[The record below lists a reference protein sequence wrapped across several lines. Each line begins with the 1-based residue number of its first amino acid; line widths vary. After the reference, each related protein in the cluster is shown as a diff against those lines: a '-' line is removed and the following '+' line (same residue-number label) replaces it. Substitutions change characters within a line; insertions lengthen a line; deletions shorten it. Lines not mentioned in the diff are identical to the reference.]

1 MPNAPEGF
9 FYTVEAYE
17 VNKVFKESDTAGY
30 IDIKGVKFTKSKS
43 VYIDSTVIY
52 RVVVKYKATPASTP
66 VIVSSN
72 GTTISPWGAVESRLP
87 STGKF
92 ATFKTKVASIASV
105 SGIRTIDNKYFD
117 FTITPKGTS
126 GTVDP
131 KVAPQVNINGV
142 WADVVTQ
149 ATQQGNLAVVSTTPS
164 SIFTKKNTAPAP
176 PPQVTAQDEGYIMG
190 IDPEYEWDSCNKR
203 WVRIWLWDVVQLDP
217 VGDEIGRI
225 AAKFEVFISVKYF
238 DEFGVQIGPDKYLTT
253 SGVKKHPKAVNKV
266 KDLNITR
273 GDKKAGETG
282 WTRAKAE
289 LQKAKDKNCGGSTQE
304 TPPDDGSRSVEVPKG
319 TSLFNPYPHVV
330 TRNYKEIAEWPSN
343 QYDSKVKN
351 LDQLGVMYT
360 DPQLASYTKVEGTN
374 EYKVDEKRSA
384 IKNQWGFRF
393 LYNPT
398 TWNYSFGADN
408 TGIDWGRGNPNNTI
422 LVAGTGTISLQL
434 LIDRVADMNT
444 VRHWDR
450 NGRTTAVG
458 LPYYPTTLTEEQC
471 AGLLYRGTE
480 YDLEYLFRVLNNNL
494 SENPM
499 FGTAGTATSATKGL
513 ETLSA
518 NLGYVTSL
526 PFMLKF
532 NDQLRYKVVLTGL
545 SVNHDIFT
553 KEMIPTR
560 TVVNIQL
567 ERIPD
572 FFFDTTGK
580 DKEKRLRFDKETLL
594 QGIFDSSAA
603 SKGYVGPAR
612 VQRPLPRGGMEP
624 V

>member
-1 MPNAPEGF
+1 MPNAPAEF
-9 FYTVEAYE
+9 FYTVQAYE
-17 VNKVFKESDTAGY
+17 INKVNKESDYAANVV
-30 IDIKGVKFTKSKS
+30 DIKGAQFTKSKS
-43 VYIDSTVIY
+43 VWIDSTVIY
-52 RVVVKYKATPASTP
+52 RVTVKYRATPTSTP
-66 VIVSSN
+66 I
-72 GTTISPWGAVESRLP
+72 TISSEGTNVSGYGDVLSRSL
-87 STGKF
+87 STGAF
-92 ATFKTKVASIASV
+92 ATFKTSVDKIASV
-105 SGIRTIDNKYFD
+105 SGIRTINDVFYD
-117 FTITPKGTS
+117 FTITPKGIS

-131 KVAPQVNINGV
+131 KVNVQVRINGI

-149 ATQQGNLAVVSTTPS
+149 VGTTPG
-164 SIFTKKNTAPAP
+164 SIFTKKNAA
-176 PPQVTAQDEGYIMG
+176 PQVPLIVKSPDEGSIFG
-190 IDPEYEWDSCNKR
+190 ADPEYEWDSCNKR
-203 WVRIWLWDVVQLDP
+203 WVRIWLSDVVQLDP

-238 DEFGVQIGPDKYLTT
+238 DEFGFQKGPDKYLTT
-253 SGVKKHPKAVNKV
+253 SGVKKHPKAVLKV

-289 LQKAKDKNCGGSTQE
+289 LQKAKNKNCGSVPDNT
-304 TPPDDGSRSVEVPKG
+304 TPPDDGSRSAAVPKG
-319 TSLFNPYPHVV
+319 TSLYNPYPHVV
-330 TRNYKEIAEWPSN
+330 TRNYKEIAEWPSD

-374 EYKVDEKRSA
+374 EYKVDTTRSA

-408 TGIDWGRGNPNNTI
+408 SGIDWGRGNPNNTI

-444 VRHWDR
+444 VRYWDR
-450 NGRTTAVG
+450 NGRTNPVG
-458 LPYYPTTLTEEQC
+458 LPYYPVTLTEEQC

-560 TVVNIQL
+560 TVVNLQL

-572 FFFDTTGK
+572 FFFDQKG

-594 QGIFDSSAA
+594 KGIYDSSAA
-603 SKGYVGPAR
+603 SKYVGPSR
-612 VQRPLPRGGMEP
+612 IQPLPGRRDPDGMRYE
-624 V
+624 

>member
-9 FYTVEAYE
+9 FYTVQAYE
-17 VNKVFKESDTAGY
+17 INKVNKESDYAANVV
-30 IDIKGVKFTKSKS
+30 DIKGAQFTKSKS
-43 VYIDSTVIY
+43 VWIDSTVIY
-52 RVVVKYKATPASTP
+52 RVTVKYRATPTSTP
-66 VIVSSN
+66 I
-72 GTTISPWGAVESRLP
+72 TISDGGTNVTGYGSVLSRSL
-87 STGKF
+87 STGAF
-92 ATFKTKVASIASV
+92 ATFKTKVDKIASV
-105 SGIRTIDNKYFD
+105 SGIRTIDDKFYD
-117 FTITPKGTS
+117 FTITPKGIT

-131 KVAPQVNINGV
+131 KVNVQVRINNI

-149 ATQQGNLAVVSTTPS
+149 VGSTPG
-164 SIFTKKNTAPAP
+164 SIFTKKNSA
-176 PPQVTAQDEGYIMG
+176 PQVPDNVKAQDEGYIMG

-225 AAKFEVFISVKYF
+225 AAKFEVYISVKYF
-238 DEFGVQIGPDKYLTT
+238 DEFGVQKGPDKYLTT
-253 SGVKKHPKAVNKV
+253 SGVAKHPKAVLKV

-289 LQKAKDKNCGGSTQE
+289 LQKAKNKNCGSDSTQE

-330 TRNYKEIAEWPSN
+330 TRNYKEIAEWPSD
-343 QYDSKVKN
+343 QYNSKVKN

-450 NGRTTAVG
+450 NGRTTAIG

-560 TVVNIQL
+560 TVVNLQL

-594 QGIFDSSAA
+594 QGVFDSSVA
-603 SKGYVGPAR
+603 SRGYVGPSR

>member
-9 FYTVEAYE
+9 FYTVQAYE
-17 VNKVFKESDTAGY
+17 INKINKESDYAANVV
-30 IDIKGVKFTKSKS
+30 DIKGAQFTKSKS
-43 VYIDSTVIY
+43 VWIDSTVIY
-52 RVVVKYKATPASTP
+52 RVTVKYRATPTSTP
-66 VIVSSN
+66 I
-72 GTTISPWGAVESRLP
+72 TISDEGTNVTGYGSVLSRSL
-87 STGKF
+87 STGAF
-92 ATFKTKVASIASV
+92 ATFKTDVAKIASV
-105 SGIRTIDNKYFD
+105 SGIRTINDKFYD
-117 FTITPKGTS
+117 FTITPKGIT
-126 GTVDP
+126 GNVDP
-131 KVAPQVNINGV
+131 KVNVQVRINGI
-142 WADVVTQ
+142 WADVTTQ
-149 ATQQGNLAVVSTTPS
+149 VGTTPG
-164 SIFTKKNTAPAP
+164 SIFTKKNSA
-176 PPQVTAQDEGYIMG
+176 PQVPDNVKAQDEGYIMG

-203 WVRIWLWDVVQLDP
+203 WVRIWLWDVVQVDP

-238 DEFGVQIGPDKYLTT
+238 DEFGFQKGPDKYLTT

-266 KDLNITR
+266 KDVNITR

-289 LQKAKDKNCGGSTQE
+289 LQKAKNKNCGSDSTQE

-351 LDQLGVMYT
+351 LDQLGVIYT

-450 NGRTTAVG
+450 NGRTTAIG

-560 TVVNIQL
+560 TVVNLQL

-603 SKGYVGPAR
+603 SKGYVGPSR

>member
-9 FYTVEAYE
+9 FYTVQAYE
-17 VNKVFKESDTAGY
+17 INKINKESDYAANVV
-30 IDIKGVKFTKSKS
+30 DIKGAQFTKSKS
-43 VYIDSTVIY
+43 VWIDSTVIY
-52 RVVVKYKATPASTP
+52 RVTVKYRATPTSTP
-66 VIVSSN
+66 I
-72 GTTISPWGAVESRLP
+72 TISDEGTNVTGYGSVLSRSL
-87 STGKF
+87 STGAF
-92 ATFKTKVASIASV
+92 ATFKTDVAKIASV
-105 SGIRTIDNKYFD
+105 SGIRTINDKFYD
-117 FTITPKGTS
+117 FTITPKGIT
-126 GTVDP
+126 GNVDP
-131 KVAPQVNINGV
+131 KVNVQVRINGI
-142 WADVVTQ
+142 WADVTTQ
-149 ATQQGNLAVVSTTPS
+149 VGTTPG
-164 SIFTKKNTAPAP
+164 SIFTKKNSA
-176 PPQVTAQDEGYIMG
+176 PQVPDNVKAQDEGYIMG

-203 WVRIWLWDVVQLDP
+203 WVRIWLWDVVQVDP

-238 DEFGVQIGPDKYLTT
+238 DEFGFQKGPDKYLTT

-289 LQKAKDKNCGGSTQE
+289 LQKAKNKNCGSDSTQE
-304 TPPDDGSRSVEVPKG
+304 TPPDDGSRSAEVPKG

-351 LDQLGVMYT
+351 LDQLGVIYT

-450 NGRTTAVG
+450 NGRTTAIG

-560 TVVNIQL
+560 TVVNLQL

-603 SKGYVGPAR
+603 SKGYVGPSR

>member
-9 FYTVEAYE
+9 FYTVQAYE
-17 VNKVFKESDTAGY
+17 INKINKESDYAANVV
-30 IDIKGVKFTKSKS
+30 DIKGAQFTKSKS
-43 VYIDSTVIY
+43 VWIDSTVIY
-52 RVVVKYKATPASTP
+52 RVTVKYRATPTSTP
-66 VIVSSN
+66 I
-72 GTTISPWGAVESRLP
+72 TISDEGTNVTGYGSVISRSL
-87 STGKF
+87 STGAF
-92 ATFKTKVASIASV
+92 ATFKTDVAKIASV
-105 SGIRTIDNKYFD
+105 SGIRTINDKFYD
-117 FTITPKGTS
+117 FTITPKGIT
-126 GTVDP
+126 GNVDP
-131 KVAPQVNINGV
+131 KVNVQVRINGI
-142 WADVVTQ
+142 WADVTTQ
-149 ATQQGNLAVVSTTPS
+149 VGTTPG
-164 SIFTKKNTAPAP
+164 SIFTKKNSA
-176 PPQVTAQDEGYIMG
+176 PQVPDNVKAQDEGYIMG

-203 WVRIWLWDVVQLDP
+203 WVRIWLWDVVQVDP

-238 DEFGVQIGPDKYLTT
+238 DEFGFQKGPDKYLTT

-266 KDLNITR
+266 KDVNITR

-289 LQKAKDKNCGGSTQE
+289 LQKAKNKNCGSDSTQE

-351 LDQLGVMYT
+351 LDQLGVIYT

-374 EYKVDEKRSA
+374 EYRVDEKKSA

-450 NGRTTAVG
+450 NGRTTAIG

-560 TVVNIQL
+560 TVVNLQL

-603 SKGYVGPAR
+603 SKGYVGPSR

>member
-1 MPNAPEGF
+1 MPNAPVGF
-9 FYTVEAYE
+9 FYTVQAYE
-17 VNKVFKESDTAGY
+17 INKVNKESDYAGFV
-30 IDIKGVKFTKSKS
+30 DIKGAQFTKSKS
-43 VYIDSTVIY
+43 VWIDSTVIY
-52 RVVVKYKATPASTP
+52 RVTVKYRATPTSTP
-66 VIVSSN
+66 I
-72 GTTISPWGAVESRLP
+72 TISSEGTNVTGYGSVLSRSL
-87 STGKF
+87 STGAF
-92 ATFKTKVASIASV
+92 ATFKTGVATIASV
-105 SGIRTIDNKYFD
+105 SGIRTIDNKFYD
-117 FTITPKGTS
+117 FTITPKGIT
-126 GTVDP
+126 GNVDP
-131 KVAPQVNINGV
+131 KVNVQVRLNSI
-142 WADVVTQ
+142 WSDVVTQ
-149 ATQQGNLAVVSTTPS
+149 VGSTPG
-164 SIFTKKNTAPAP
+164 SIFTKKNSA
-176 PPQVTAQDEGYIMG
+176 PQVPDSVKAQDEGYIMG
-190 IDPEYEWDSCNKR
+190 ADPEYEWDSCNKR
-203 WVRIWLWDVVQLDP
+203 WVRIWLWDVVQVAL

-238 DEFGVQIGPDKYLTT
+238 DEFGFQIGPDKYLTT

-266 KDLNITR
+266 KDFNITR

-289 LQKAKDKNCGGSTQE
+289 LQKAKNKNCDSNPAGPA
-304 TPPDDGSRSVEVPKG
+304 TPPDDGSRSATVPIG
-319 TSLFNPYPHVV
+319 TSLYNPYPHVV
-330 TRNYKEIAEWPSN
+330 TRNYKEIAEWPSD

-351 LDQLGVMYT
+351 LDQLGVLYT

-374 EYKVDEKRSA
+374 EYKVDAARSA

-408 TGIDWGRGNPNNTI
+408 SGIDWGRGNPNNTI

-450 NGRTTAVG
+450 NGRTNPVG
-458 LPYYPTTLTEEQC
+458 LPHYPTTLTEEQC

-560 TVVNIQL
+560 TVVNLQL

-572 FFFDTTGK
+572 FFFDQKG
-580 DKEKRLRFDKETLL
+580 DKEKRLQFDKETLL
-594 QGIFDSSAA
+594 KGIYDSSAA
-603 SKGYVGPAR
+603 SKYVGPSR
-612 VQRPLPRGGMEP
+612 IRGGNKFGEARAE
-624 V
+624 

>member
-1 MPNAPEGF
+1 MPNAPAEF
-9 FYTVEAYE
+9 FYTVQAYE
-17 VNKVFKESDTAGY
+17 INKVNKESDYAANVV
-30 IDIKGVKFTKSKS
+30 DIKGAQFTKSKS
-43 VYIDSTVIY
+43 VWIDSTVIY
-52 RVVVKYKATPASTP
+52 RVTVKYRATPTSTP
-66 VIVSSN
+66 I
-72 GTTISPWGAVESRLP
+72 TISSEGTNVSGYGDVLSRSL
-87 STGKF
+87 STGAF
-92 ATFKTKVASIASV
+92 ATFKTSVDKIASV
-105 SGIRTIDNKYFD
+105 SGIRTINDVFYD
-117 FTITPKGTS
+117 FTITPKGIS

-131 KVAPQVNINGV
+131 KVNVQVRINGI

-149 ATQQGNLAVVSTTPS
+149 VGTTPG
-164 SIFTKKNTAPAP
+164 SIFTKKNAA
-176 PPQVTAQDEGYIMG
+176 PQVPLIVKSPDEGSIFG
-190 IDPEYEWDSCNKR
+190 ADPEYEWDSCNKR
-203 WVRIWLWDVVQLDP
+203 WVRIWLSDVVQLDP

-238 DEFGVQIGPDKYLTT
+238 DEFGVQKGPDKYLTT

-266 KDLNITR
+266 KDTNLTR

-289 LQKAKDKNCGGSTQE
+289 LQKAKSKNCGSGPPANQ
-304 TPPDDGSRSVEVPKG
+304 TPPDDGSRSAAVPTG
-319 TSLFNPYPHVV
+319 TSLYNPYPHVV
-330 TRNYKEIAEWPSN
+330 TRNYKEIAEWPSD

-374 EYKVDEKRSA
+374 EYKVDTTRSA

-408 TGIDWGRGNPNNTI
+408 SGIDWGRGNPNNTI

-444 VRHWDR
+444 VRHWDK
-450 NGRTTAVG
+450 NGRTNPVG
-458 LPYYPTTLTEEQC
+458 LPYYPKTLTEEQC

-494 SENPM
+494 SQNPM

-560 TVVNIQL
+560 TVVNLQL

-572 FFFDTTGK
+572 FFFDKKG

-594 QGIFDSSAA
+594 QGIYDSSAA
-603 SKGYVGPAR
+603 SKYVGPAR
-612 VQRPLPRGGMEP
+612 VQQPLPTDSIYGRDYI
-624 V
+624 

>member
-9 FYTVEAYE
+9 FYTVQAYE
-17 VNKVFKESDTAGY
+17 INKINKESDYAANVV
-30 IDIKGVKFTKSKS
+30 DIKGAQFTKSKS
-43 VYIDSTVIY
+43 VWIDSTVIY
-52 RVVVKYKATPASTP
+52 RVTVKYRATPTSTP
-66 VIVSSN
+66 I
-72 GTTISPWGAVESRLP
+72 TISDEGTNVTGYGSVLSRSL
-87 STGKF
+87 STGAF
-92 ATFKTKVASIASV
+92 ATFKTDVAKIASV
-105 SGIRTIDNKYFD
+105 SGIRTINDKFYD
-117 FTITPKGTS
+117 FTITPKGIT
-126 GTVDP
+126 GNVDP
-131 KVAPQVNINGV
+131 KVNVQVRINGI
-142 WADVVTQ
+142 WADVTTQ
-149 ATQQGNLAVVSTTPS
+149 VGTTPG
-164 SIFTKKNTAPAP
+164 SIFTKKNSA
-176 PPQVTAQDEGYIMG
+176 PQVPDNVKAQDEGYIMG

-203 WVRIWLWDVVQLDP
+203 WVRIWLWDVVQVDP

-238 DEFGVQIGPDKYLTT
+238 DEFGFQKGPDKYLTT

-266 KDLNITR
+266 KDVNITR

-289 LQKAKDKNCGGSTQE
+289 LQKAKNKNCGSDSTQE

-351 LDQLGVMYT
+351 LDQLGVIYT

-374 EYKVDEKRSA
+374 EYRVDEKKSA

-450 NGRTTAVG
+450 NGRTTAIG

-560 TVVNIQL
+560 TVVNLQL

-603 SKGYVGPAR
+603 SKGYVGPSR

>member
-1 MPNAPEGF
+1 MSASNYDYTLTVFASELFTEEPNVGDGF
-9 FYTVEAYE
+9 PNTYYAIP
-17 VNKVFKESDTAGY
+17 K
-30 IDIKGVKFTKSKS
+30 
-43 VYIDSTVIY
+43 STVLNVDQKLVY
-52 RVVVKYKATPASTP
+52 RV
-66 VIVSSN
+66 
-72 GTTISPWGAVESRLP
+72 TIFLKTAPTVPIQSDIRLL
-87 STGKF
+87 STGVF
-92 ATFKTKVASIASV
+92 ATWKDSIKDFASV
-105 SGIRTIDNKYFD
+105 SGVRTINNRYFD
-117 FTITPKGTS
+117 FTVTATKKGNVPTPTI
-126 GTVDP
+126 
-131 KVAPQVNINGV
+131 APQIRLNGI
-142 WADVVTQ
+142 WQDVSRRSTP
-149 ATQQGNLAVVSTTPS
+149 VVPTIS
-164 SIFTKKNTAPAP
+164 FTKAAKPPADIPTTVKAPDYKNSNGEVLPGSQTGPF
-176 PPQVTAQDEGYIMG
+176 
-190 IDPEYEWDSCNKR
+190 EWNNCKKY
-203 WVRIWLWDVVQLDP
+203 WVRYWREGVTFVQGGTDSLRNP
-217 VGDEIGRI
+217 SYYKYSVY
-225 AAKFEVFISVKYF
+225 VKYF
-238 DEFGVQIGPDKYLTT
+238 DKGGNPINPTSTYYGVEETRNAGFY
-253 SGVKKHPKAVNKV
+253 KKNSPS
-266 KDLNITR
+266 
-273 GDKKAGETG
+273 
-282 WTRAKAE
+282 
-289 LQKAKDKNCGGSTQE
+289 QKALAVLNEAKNCARSSGGNN
-304 TPPDDGSRSVEVPKG
+304 TPPPNDDGSRSATVPKG
-319 TSLFNPYPHVV
+319 TSLYNPYPHVV
-330 TRNYKEIAEWPSN
+330 TRNYKEIAEWPSD

-351 LDQLGVMYT
+351 LDQLGVLYT

-374 EYKVDEKRSA
+374 EYKVDSTRSA

-408 TGIDWGRGNPNNTI
+408 SGIDWGRGNPNNTI

-444 VRHWDR
+444 VRYWDR
-450 NGRTTAVG
+450 NGRANPVG
-458 LPYYPTTLTEEQC
+458 LPYYPVTLTEEQC

-560 TVVNIQL
+560 TVVNLQL

-572 FFFDTTGK
+572 FFFDQKG

-594 QGIFDSSAA
+594 KGIYDSSAA
-603 SKGYVGPAR
+603 SKYTGPAR
-612 VQRPLPRGGMEP
+612 VQQPLPTDGVYGRDYI
-624 V
+624 